1 MIIAVGHEKGGSG
14 KTTTATNL
22 CVWLKQ
28 QGRDVLLVDADKQG
42 SASHW
47 AAMRAQDDRV
57 APVPCV
63 QLSGNIAPDVRDLAT
78 RYDEIVIDCGG
89 RDSAELRSAMLVAN
103 TLLAP
108 VRPSQLDL
116 WAVGHLSE
124 LVTSAQILNPGL
136 RPLALLTMV
145 PTNTRIKEHED
156 AREALEAYE
165 DFELLAPWLC
175 DRKAYRDAIVGG
187 WGVTEMDDRKA
198 NAELLKLSEKIYEQV
213 STSTQ
218 IAV

>member
-28 QGRDVLLVDADKQG
+28 QGRDVLLIDADKQA

-47 AAMRAQDDRV
+47 AAVRAEDERV
-57 APVPCV
+57 DPIPNV
-63 QLSGNIAPDVRDLAT
+63 QLSGNIAPQVRDLAE

-89 RDSAELRSAMLVAN
+89 RDSAELRSAMLVADV
-103 TLLAP
+103 LLAP

-124 LVTSAQILNPGL
+124 LVAAAQVLNPSL
-136 RPLALLTMV
+136 KPLALLTMV
-145 PTNTRIKEHED
+145 PTNSRVKEHEH
-156 AREALEAYE
+156 AREALAEYE
-165 DFELLAPWLC
+165 DFELLSPWLC

-198 NAELLKLSEKIYEQV
+198 NSELLKLSEKLYEQI
-213 STSTQ
+213 SSRTAA
-218 IAV
+218 AV

>member
-28 QGRDVLLVDADKQG
+28 QGRDVLLVDADKQA

-47 AAMRAQDDRV
+47 AAVRSEDTRV
-57 APVPCV
+57 ASIPCV
-63 QLSGNIAPDVRDLAT
+63 QLTGNIAAGIRDLAD

-89 RDSAELRSAMLVAN
+89 RDSAELRSAMLVAD

-124 LVTSAQILNPGL
+124 LVTAAQVLNPKL

-145 PTNTRIKEHED
+145 PTNSRVKEHEN
-156 AREALEAYE
+156 AREALAEYE
-165 DFELLAPWLC
+165 DFELLGPWLC

-187 WGVTEMDDRKA
+187 WGVTEMDDAKA
-198 NAELLKLSEKIYEQV
+198 TTELLKLSEKIYEQI
-213 STSTQ
+213 SSRA
-218 IAV
+218 AVAI